1 MKPDTTAIKLAGRL
15 QSLNN
20 CFQGLNML
28 YWRDL
33 LRGTVTELD
42 IETIR
47 KELGEVQAVLIEA
60 RRLAVELKRRV
71 KKNKNAELN

>member
-1 MKPDTTAIKLAGRL
+1 MKPNTTAIKLAGRL

-28 YWRDL
+28 YWRDM
-33 LRGTVTELD
+33 LRGTISELD
-42 IETIR
+42 AETIR
-47 KELGEVQAVLIEA
+47 KELAEAQAVLIEA
-60 RRLAVELKRRV
+60 RRLAVELEKQV